1 MPLVILAILVLAG
14 LKYFGIIAWSWWIV
28 ILGPIAAIVGVTIA
42 YAILGGLL
50 FIIFFAIF
58 EMKIFKRTNGVGRRH

>member
-1 MPLVILAILVLAG
+1 MPLVLAILVLSG
-14 LKYFGIIAWSWWIV
+14 LKYFGIIAWSWWII
-28 ILGPIAAIVGVTIA
+28 ILGPIAVIVGVTIA

-58 EMKIFKRTNGVGRRH
+58 EMKIFKRTKGVGRRH